1 LVLVHGDT
9 ASALA
14 CALAAFYEGIAV
26 GHVEAGL
33 RTYDPSAPFP
43 EEMNRQII
51 GRLSSLDFPPT
62 ERARESLLREGK
74 PSARVIVTGN
84 TVADALAFTVKT
96 SFEHP
101 LLRQTEGHPLV
112 LFTCHRRENRERMG
126 GLFLALHRVATAFPD
141 HRFLFPVHP
150 APLVREAACGA
161 LLGVANVILTDPLDV
176 VALHNLL
183 ARCEMVV
190 TDSGGLQEEAL
201 TLHKPVAVL
210 REVTERPEGL
220 FTGGAV
226 LLGTH
231 PEAVE
236 TGLRR
241 LLAHP
246 ETLRKKAA
254 LPSPYGEAGAC
265 GIIADEV
272 IRFLS

>member
-1 LVLVHGDT
+1 V
-9 ASALA
+9 
-14 CALAAFYEGIAV
+14 F
-26 GHVEAGL
+26 
-33 RTYDPSAPFP
+33 
-43 EEMNRQII
+43 
-51 GRLSSLDFPPT
+51 
-62 ERARESLLREGK
+62 
-74 PSARVIVTGN
+74 
-84 TVADALAFTVKT
+84 
-96 SFEHP
+96 
-101 LLRQTEGHPLV
+101 
-112 LFTCHRRENRERMG
+112 
-126 GLFLALHRVATAFPD
+126 
-141 HRFLFPVHP
+141 
-150 APLVREAACGA
+150 
-161 LLGVANVILTDPLDV
+161 LTDPLDV